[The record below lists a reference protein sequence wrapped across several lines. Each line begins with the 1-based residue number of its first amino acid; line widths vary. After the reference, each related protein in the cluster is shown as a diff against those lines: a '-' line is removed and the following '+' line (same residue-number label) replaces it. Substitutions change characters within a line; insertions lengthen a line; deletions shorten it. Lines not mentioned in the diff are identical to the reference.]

1 MIWPVTATYDLHAHC
16 TVPAVRPLVAN
27 QPAAAEEAR
36 RLAAAMGPEALAVN
50 AAVGPGWFPKLVDA
64 DDRLAVMDGMGVD
77 VQAVSPSP
85 LDYHYWAEAGRAA
98 DIVAGV
104 NEGVAA
110 LCARHPDRLV
120 GLGGVALQHPDLA
133 ADQLRHAVATLGL
146 AGAVVGTSA
155 GGRDL
160 SDPAYEP
167 LWAAAEETAAV
178 LFLHPWG
185 CTLGERLARAYL
197 FNVVGNPT
205 ETTLALSH
213 LIFAGVLDRFPG
225 LRIVAA
231 HGGGYLPFYPGRAD
245 HAHRVRADS
254 RGCAERPSA
263 YLRRLWFDSVVYE
276 PGLLGHLIGNVG
288 ADRVVL
294 GTDYPFD
301 MGQDDPV
308 GVLDAVDG
316 LSAAERAA
324 VAGGNS
330 AALLGREAGTAP
342 T

>member
-1 MIWPVTATYDLHAHC
+1 MAAPSPTYDLHAHC
-16 TVPAVRPLVAN
+16 TVPAGHALAAGDPGV
-27 QPAAAEEAR
+27 AAEAA
-36 RLAAAMGPEALAVN
+36 RLAAGTGEA
-50 AAVGPGWFPKLVDA
+50 AAAANRALGREWLPRLVDA
-64 DDRLAVMDGMGVD
+64 DERLAVMDRRGID

-85 LDYHYWAEAGRAA
+85 GDYHYGAGEHVAA
-98 DIVAGV
+98 DIVAAV

-120 GLGGVALQHPDLA
+120 GLGSVALQHPALA
-133 ADQLRHAVATLGL
+133 ADQLRHAVGRLGL
-146 AGAVVGTSA
+146 AGAVVGTHA

-160 SDPAYEP
+160 SDPAFEP
-167 LWAAAEETAAV
+167 LWAAAEETGAV

-205 ETTLALSH
+205 ETALALSH
-213 LIFAGVLDRFPG
+213 LIFGGVLDRFPG
-225 LRIVAA
+225 LRVLAA

-245 HAHRVRADS
+245 HAHRVRQDS
-254 RGCAERPSA
+254 RTCAEPPST
-263 YLRRLWFDSVVYE
+263 YLRRLWFDSVVHE
-276 PGLLGHLIGNVG
+276 SRLLGHLVANVG

-308 GVLDAVDG
+308 GMLDAVDG
-316 LSAAERAA
+316 LGAADRAA
-324 VAGGNS
+324 VAGGNA
-330 AALLGREAGTAP
+330 AALLGRA
-342 T
+342 